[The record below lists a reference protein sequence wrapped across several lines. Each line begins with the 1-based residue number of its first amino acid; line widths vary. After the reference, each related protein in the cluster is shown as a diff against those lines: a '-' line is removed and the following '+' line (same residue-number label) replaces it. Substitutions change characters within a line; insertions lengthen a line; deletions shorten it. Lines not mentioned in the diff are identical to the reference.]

1 MPILR
6 PALLLMAIALGPTPA
21 ALADGLANRTVNT
34 VPVDQAGNVLVPAL
48 LLEAAQDGSTAPA
61 TFSGS
66 VQWTQDVDANG
77 RPTLVGKASIPGRTL
92 SLNLVIHPN
101 TDRTLP
107 ASEIVEAKFDLPA
120 NFIGGAIS
128 GLPGIMMKN
137 EKMVQGTPLQGAAA
151 RVVVNSFLFALPD
164 DAASKAFND
173 SLLTNRKWM
182 DLALTYA
189 TGQKAILTLGRNDA
203 DAALFAEVVAAWRNP
218 GGTSPV
224 AAPAITEAV
233 LPNAQQTKTAEAATA
248 AYQHA
253 DYAAALR
260 LWRPLARLG
269 IADAQQAL
277 GTLYALGKGVPR
289 DYVTAYLWFALAAN
303 AGYDL
308 AASDRDRTAALLTPA
323 QLEKA
328 KKQVRQWKPSAR

>member
-6 PALLLMAIALGPTPA
+6 VALLLMAITLGPTPA
-21 ALADGLANRTVNT
+21 VLADGLANRTVNT
-34 VPVDQAGNVLVPAL
+34 VPVDEAGNVLVPAL
-48 LLEAAQDGSTAPA
+48 LLEAAQDGSMAPA

-66 VQWTQDVDANG
+66 VQWSRDADASG
-77 RPTLVGKASIPGRTL
+77 RPTLVGKASIPGRAL

-101 TDRTLP
+101 TDKTLP

-189 TGQKAILTLGRNDA
+189 TGQKAILTLGRSDA
-203 DAALFAEVVAAWRNP
+203 DAALFAEAVAAWRNP
-218 GGTSPV
+218 GDTNPV
-224 AAPAITEAV
+224 ASAMTEAV
-233 LPNAQQTKTAEAATA
+233 LPTPQQTKTAEAATA
-248 AYQHA
+248 AYLHA
-253 DYAAALR
+253 DYPTALR
-260 LWRPLARLG
+260 LWTPLARLG
-269 IADAQQAL
+269 IADAQHAL
-277 GTLYALGKGVPR
+277 GTLYALGQGVPR

-308 AASDRDRTAALLTPA
+308 AAGDRDRTAALLTPA

-328 KKQVRQWKPSAR
+328 KKLVKQWKPLAR